1 MLIYLLY
8 IREPMAGI
16 EYSIAIIGF
25 LILSI
30 VVGTLTSRLVKKSS
44 KRYMIAGKSLPLFF
58 VGTMLAAQSIDGNSS
73 LGNASLVY
81 SYGFWAGAAIPIGLS
96 ICLFLTAAFYGKKLN
111 KMSMLTLPDFYYRRF
126 GKGPEVISSAL
137 LIVSFTI
144 LVAGN
149 FAATG
154 FILQAVLGIDFV
166 WAVLI
171 GATIVLIYTF
181 AGGLFSSAYTDIF
194 QIYLAIIA
202 FWAAFLFFYGGYATL
217 DGVSV
222 PFGQILNNAP
232 PGYLDLSGLTDPAAG
247 AYVNWAGIAALG
259 FGDIVALDFMER
271 VFAAKDPKT
280 AQRGAVMGG
289 GLTLL
294 TVVPTSMLGIVALTF
309 LPGISNAFLSYP
321 ELALNHM
328 PFAVGAALLMGV
340 LGASMSTANGGLLAI
355 SSVISRNLIQR
366 DILRGWMKKPGLED
380 KKLLMTTRI
389 FTIPMMIAAFLLAYQ
404 IPQPGIYLIVAFD
417 IVFAGALA
425 PLTLGLFWK
434 KANMPA
440 AIASLIAGTTLRLIL
455 YFLMSDPTY
464 TLWQIDGIPTYAG
477 LDTMIPPPI
486 SFAIFIGVALATQK
500 KYPGEQRH
508 GVVDYVPPE
517 EDVIRGEDLKGFVA
531 PTGGK
536 FA

>member
-1 MLIYLLY
+1 
-8 IREPMAGI
+8 MAGI

-25 LILSI
+25 LVLSI

-44 KRYMIAGKSLPLFF
+44 RRYMVAGKSLPLFF
-58 VGTMLAAQSIDGNSS
+58 VGTMLAAQSVDGNSS

-81 SYGFWAGAAIPIGLS
+81 SFGFWAGAAIPIGLS

-126 GKGPEVISSAL
+126 GKGPEAISSVL
-137 LIVSFTI
+137 LMISFTI

-154 FILQAVLGIDFV
+154 FILQAVLGIDFF

-171 GATIVLIYTF
+171 GAAVVLVYTF

-202 FWAAFLFFYGGYATL
+202 FWSAFLFFYGGYA
-217 DGVSV
+217 GVD
-222 PFGQILNNAP
+222 FATIIGAAP
-232 PGYLDLSGLTDPAAG
+232 PGYVDMSGLTDPAAG
-247 AYVNWAGIAALG
+247 AYVNWAAIAALG

-271 VFAAKDPKT
+271 VFAARDPKT
-280 AQRGAVMGG
+280 AQRGAAMGG

-294 TVVPTSMLGIVALTF
+294 TVIPTSMLGIVALFF
-309 LPGISNAFLSYP
+309 LPNIADPFLSYP

-328 PFAVGAALLMGV
+328 PFAIGAALLMGV

-366 DILRGWMKKPGLED
+366 DILRGLQKKPGMED

-389 FTIPMMIAAFLLAYQ
+389 FTIPMMVAAFILAYML
-404 IPQPGIYLIVAFD
+404 PQPGIYLIVAFD

-440 AIASLIAGTTLRLIL
+440 AVTSLMAGTILRLVL
-455 YFLMSDPTY
+455 FFT
-464 TLWQIDGIPTYAG
+464 IPADLVG

-517 EDVIRGEDLKGFVA
+517 EDIVRGEDLKGYV
-531 PTGGK
+531 PPVGGK
-536 FA
+536 LA